1 MGLYRKHVCM
11 HTSQTH
17 QHRPDDHLADLTR
30 RYSRFSRSAAGLA
43 SVIGGSLALVT
54 YFLGALAPPGGWAGR
69 LALAGTPFVW
79 IATKEILRHRYY
91 QAFGRVREVRST
103 TEERW
108 HLGFT
113 LFTAAV
119 SAVVAVSVLWGFAV
133 APAEGPSPGQ
143 WGYLA
148 IVAVMPW
155 LVWRFMPTPLEF
167 IVGVFLL
174 AQAAMMLAGSH
185 YALWE
190 QPQLPL
196 AAVALMVVGFREHH
210 EFRRLRESLRRDGSS

>member
-1 MGLYRKHVCM
+1 M
-11 HTSQTH
+11 HTPQTH
-17 QHRPDDHLADLTR
+17 QHRPEEQLADLTR
-30 RYSRFSRSAAGLA
+30 RYARFSRSAAGLA
-43 SVIGGSLALVT
+43 SVIGGSLALMT
-54 YFLGALAPPGGWAGR
+54 YLLGALAPPDGWAGR
-69 LALAGTPFVW
+69 LALAATPFVW

-91 QAFGRVREVRST
+91 QALGRVREVPSPSA
-103 TEERW
+103 ERW
-108 HLGFT
+108 HMGFT

-119 SAVVAVSVLWGFAV
+119 SAVVVVSVLWGV
-133 APAEGPSPGQ
+133 VMVPDDGPSPGQ
-143 WGYLA
+143 WGYLS

-196 AAVALMVVGFREHH
+196 AAVALMAVGLREHR
-210 EFRRLRESLRRDGSS
+210 EFRRLRASLRRDGSSR